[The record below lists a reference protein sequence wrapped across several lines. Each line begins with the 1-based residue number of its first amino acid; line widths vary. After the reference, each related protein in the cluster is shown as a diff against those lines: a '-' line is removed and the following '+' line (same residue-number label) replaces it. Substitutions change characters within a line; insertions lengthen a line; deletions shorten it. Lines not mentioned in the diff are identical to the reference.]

1 MLPLRKTILA
11 QEERETLNGNGDT
24 HEKNKSKKKKTFMQ
38 ISEQFL
44 HVRDLCRYYLF
55 TLVVVCSP
63 TCTINYNLR
72 CST

>member
-1 MLPLRKTILA
+1 M
-11 QEERETLNGNGDT
+11 ETET
-24 HEKNKSKKKKTFMQ
+24 HMKRTKVKKMETFMQ

-44 HVRDLCRYYLF
+44 LVRDLCRYYLF